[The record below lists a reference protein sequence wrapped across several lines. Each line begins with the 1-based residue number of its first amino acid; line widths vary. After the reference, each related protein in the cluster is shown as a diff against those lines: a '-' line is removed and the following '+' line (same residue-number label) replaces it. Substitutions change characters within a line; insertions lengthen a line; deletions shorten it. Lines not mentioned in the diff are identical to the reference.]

1 VGALDLWRRELR
13 AGVGGQRANAPS
25 TWRIDPLYE
34 AAQWEI
40 AALEAEREGVPA
52 SAARFMERAALTI
65 AENAERLA
73 RERSA

>member
-1 VGALDLWRRELR
+1 VGALDLWRRELL

-40 AALEAEREGVPA
+40 AALEADREGFPA
-52 SAARFMERAALTI
+52 SARRFMERAATII
-65 AENAERLA
+65 AENADRLA
-73 RERSA
+73 RERNA